1 MRDLFHV
8 LSLKKLS
15 LRSAEETKRD
25 EHLEVAHFVGLDHVH
40 LFVTSREQRVTDE
53 AEARAAKHV
62 HHHERQRVRVIAV
75 GHELLVHGDQGRGR
89 RDEHDAVHE
98 HVHVGPGEERHG
110 DNFVTLLTF
119 L

>member
-89 RDEHDAVHE
+89 RDEHDTVQE